1 MLELNHTNKNS
12 TPAGS
17 VVPLAMFLTGKTD
30 QILALS
36 LQSRNEVCHWLS
48 VFTVF
53 WFEPSVDFFP
63 MFLRIFS
70 NVSKD
75 LCSNVSKDLF
85 SNVSEDLFSN
95 VSEDLFSKGNV
106 FLLQLQP
113 AMHLPRS
120 VGRRRRVQTSCF
132 TTKIIDQLPSR
143 PLGGLTGSPPH
154 FQEQLPSLRPPEQS

>member
-1 MLELNHTNKNS
+1 MNKNS
-12 TPAGS
+12 TPAGF

-36 LQSRNEVCHWLS
+36 LQSRNEVCHWLP

-53 WFEPSVDFFP
+53 GLSPLWIFSNVSEDFFP
-63 MFLRIFS
+63 

-75 LCSNVSKDLF
+75 LCSNVSK
-85 SNVSEDLFSN
+85 DLFSN

-154 FQEQLPSLRPPEQS
+154 FQEQVGWRNCPL